1 MKKGEEKK
9 KKEEKPNWMKT
20 EETRQ
25 AVDGRGGTVE
35 VHSHSLKAT
44 CDWLNI

>member
-1 MKKGEEKK
+1 MRKGGE

-20 EETRQ
+20 EEPRQ
-25 AVDGRGGTVE
+25 AVDGGGGTVE
-35 VHSHSLKAT
+35 VHRQSLKAT